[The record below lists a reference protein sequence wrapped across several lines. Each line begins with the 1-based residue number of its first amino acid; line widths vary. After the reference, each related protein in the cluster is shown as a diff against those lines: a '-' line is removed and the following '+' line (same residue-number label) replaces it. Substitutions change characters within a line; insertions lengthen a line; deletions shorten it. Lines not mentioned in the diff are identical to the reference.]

1 MLNPTKILLVEDDN
15 DCVELTRQTLI
26 KFGIV
31 NELAVARTGEEA
43 LQIVDSF
50 CPQVVLLDWVL
61 PGLSGS
67 DTLQA
72 IKRACADTIVIVL
85 SAHTLGQ
92 SGCSVS
98 PDYYISKPIDPIQF
112 MVVLKSIG
120 RFGFNIVNL
129 E

>member
-1 MLNPTKILLVEDDN
+1 MLSPIKILLIEDDS
-15 DCVELTRQTLI
+15 DCVELTRQTLS

-31 NELAVARTGEEA
+31 NELVVARSGEEA
-43 LQIVDSF
+43 LQIIDSF
-50 CPQVVLLDWVL
+50 CPQVVLLDWIL
-61 PGLSGS
+61 PGLSGN

-72 IKRACADTIVIVL
+72 IKRASADIIVIVL

-92 SGCSVS
+92 SGCGVS

-112 MVVLKSIG
+112 MMVLKSTG
-120 RFGFNIVNL
+120 RFGFNIIDM